1 MRTLLTTIIIVVW
14 GASGALAKDLT
25 FQAGQ
30 DKLEIPGRSVEQ
42 VAVGYSQSQG
52 DYLEI
57 KLGKKATRDFAEFTK
72 KHNGRVVSTRI
83 GDLVVSKGIRIME
96 MITGGELKLSGI
108 DAKTVIAA
116 YRQLRA
122 RMAKGKR

>member
-1 MRTLLTTIIIVVW
+1 MRSLLTACILIALTNL
-14 GASGALAKDLT
+14 ASAGDLT
-25 FQAGQ
+25 FQAGR
-30 DKLEIPGRSVEQ
+30 DKLEIAGGSIEQ
-42 VAVGYSQSQG
+42 VSVGYSQSQG

-72 KHNGRVVSTRI
+72 KHNGKVISTRV

-108 DAKTVIAA
+108 KAETVVGA
-116 YRQLRA
+116 YRQLRQ
-122 RMAKGKR
+122 RMIKGKRR